1 MSPEPDNCRPSGQ
14 CRLTGPCS
22 LCLAMLSPFI
32 SVNHVEFFFTCVSEL
47 REGLTRMSMDLK
59 NNLLGSLRMAWK
71 SFTRAPY
78 PALQASET
86 AEETEAEPESN
97 SEKHSGQ

>member
-1 MSPEPDNCRPSGQ
+1 
-14 CRLTGPCS
+14 
-22 LCLAMLSPFI
+22 
-32 SVNHVEFFFTCVSEL
+32 
-47 REGLTRMSMDLK
+47 MSMDLK

-86 AEETEAEPESN
+86 AEETEAEPESS
-97 SEKHSGQ
+97 SEKSSGQWHCIEMT